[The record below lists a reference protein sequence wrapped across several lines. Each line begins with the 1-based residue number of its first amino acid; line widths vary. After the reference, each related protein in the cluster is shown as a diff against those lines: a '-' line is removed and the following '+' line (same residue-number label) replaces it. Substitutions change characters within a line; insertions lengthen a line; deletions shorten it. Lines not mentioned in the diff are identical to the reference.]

1 VPVGPLVRRLF
12 GPYETQ
18 IAELYRAAFVDLDGV
33 VANVANWSPAPRLIL
48 EVGCG
53 EGAMTQRLARQFR
66 AAQLLAIDISPRL
79 GRLFKGDSSRVEFRQ
94 VPVGTIADSMPKAF
108 DLVLLCDVLHHIPR
122 DLRDDV
128 LADISRCLAPGGVFF
143 LKEWLRSASPV
154 HLAGWASDLLL
165 TGDRV
170 QYFSEDELRA
180 KVTLHFAPPTESD
193 IARVPPWR
201 NNVVLRLT
209 NSAQR
214 SRG

>member
-1 VPVGPLVRRLF
+1 MPVGPLVRRLF

-33 VANVANWSPAPRLIL
+33 VANVANWSPAPRRIL

-53 EGAMTQRLARQFR
+53 EGAMTERIAQRFR
-66 AAQLLAIDISPRL
+66 AAQLLAIDITPRL

-94 VPVGTIADSMPKAF
+94 VPVRDIAVSMPKAF
-108 DLVLLCDVLHHIPR
+108 DLVLLCDVLHHVPHDIR
-122 DLRDDV
+122 DEI

-165 TGDRV
+165 RV
-170 QYFSEDELRA
+170 IGSDTSGGRA
-180 KVTLHFAPPTESD
+180 
-193 IARVPPWR
+193 
-201 NNVVLRLT
+201 
-209 NSAQR
+209 
-214 SRG
+214 